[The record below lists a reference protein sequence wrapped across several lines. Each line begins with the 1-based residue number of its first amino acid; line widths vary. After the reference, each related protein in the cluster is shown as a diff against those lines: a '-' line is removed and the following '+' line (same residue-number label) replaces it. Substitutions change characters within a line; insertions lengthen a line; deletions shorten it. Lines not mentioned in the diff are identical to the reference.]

1 MKTVL
6 LFAEFSNSGGTRTY
20 AKQLVELFAKR
31 GFRLHVVGTNS
42 GDEEFRAYCE
52 ERGVTYEESL
62 SNVIPSILD
71 RLLRPIMGRAEETR
85 IMNSYFRE
93 IAPDVVIS
101 SAGTPAKLLGS
112 RFGFSP
118 NIYLLH
124 SYPTPST
131 RRWRVFLDSLFFPLR
146 LPRKTRYLTVSQAS
160 KNHTKAV
167 WGMRSSRFC
176 FDVVL
181 STAGAC
187 LPREATLKE
196 KSFTVLT
203 VGHVA
208 NHKGPDIWLETARRV
223 LQKVPASR
231 FVWLGD
237 GALLHE
243 YREKAAWLGLES
255 QVVFPGHV
263 SHVEEYLIAADI
275 YFQPSRVESLG
286 LSVLDS
292 MRVGIP
298 SVVSSHGG
306 LSELVVDGITGFIV
320 DPLES
325 GVAAK
330 RIVDLYKKRVLAR
343 QMGDN
348 ARERYR
354 DSFGPGI
361 WEQKILRIVGV

>member
-42 GDEEFRAYCE
+42 GDGEFRAYCDE
-52 ERGVTYEESL
+52 LGVPYTESF
-62 SNVIPSILD
+62 SNVSPSKLD

-124 SYPTPST
+124 SYPTPSA
-131 RRWRVFLDSLFFPLR
+131 RRWRVFLDSLFFSLR
-146 LPRKTRYLTVSQAS
+146 LPRKTHYVTVSQAS
-160 KNHTKAV
+160 KHHTETL
-167 WGMRSSRFC
+167 WGMRSPRFR

-187 LPREATLKE
+187 LPREAPLKD
-196 KSFTVLT
+196 KSLTVLT

-231 FVWLGD
+231 FVWLGE
-237 GALLHE
+237 GSLLQE
-243 YREKAAWLGLES
+243 YREKVACLGLES
-255 QVVFPGHV
+255 QVVFPGLV
-263 SHVEEYLIAADI
+263 SDVEDYLVAADV

-306 LSELVVDGITGFIV
+306 LSELVVDGVTGFIV
-320 DPLES
+320 DPLDA
-325 GVAAK
+325 GVAAQRVVSLCK
-330 RIVDLYKKRVLAR
+330 EPVLAR
-343 QMGDN
+343 KLGQN
-348 ARERYR
+348 ARERYEYW
-354 DSFGPGI
+354 FHPGI
-361 WEQKILRIVGV
+361 WERRILALVEA